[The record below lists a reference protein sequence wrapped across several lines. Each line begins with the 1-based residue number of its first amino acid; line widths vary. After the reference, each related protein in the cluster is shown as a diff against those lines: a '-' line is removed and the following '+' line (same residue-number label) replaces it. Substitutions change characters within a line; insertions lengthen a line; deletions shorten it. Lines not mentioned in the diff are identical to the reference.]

1 MDISDDLADH
11 SYSLEQLLERIVSPD
26 KFKELTQPQPTTTPT
41 PAKVSSAVATEIEE
55 QEFLGLAGLKKSKAD
70 PSMIYPQRLAEMMD
84 RDAMRQNIDP
94 ASYSVYLLPAVASLM
109 GITTLQLGGGFDVPN
124 IIWSVLIQPSG
135 GGKSRAEELMKKLG
149 GDRCQIINVAK
160 LKIFPCEGNVSTKR
174 GNTCGLKDAKLN
186 DKEKNPTGNI
196 RCWASLNNKSD
207 EMYKVANAI
216 FESDIVIF
224 FGSIR
229 WGKMNAIYTSL
240 IERLTW
246 LENRHTT
253 LGESNLLK
261 DKEVGIIA
269 VGHNWN
275 GEESVKLEKEVLSFF
290 GFKTPTQLSFNWQF
304 LKNSNDESK
313 KGYVEEFGE
322 FLKDFNFVESLQESI
337 IRFKE
342 WIKK

>member
-1 MDISDDLADH
+1 MDKLKRLYNYLKKNKNKKILFLTTSNRWSGD
-11 SYSLEQLLERIVSPD
+11 
-26 KFKELTQPQPTTTPT
+26 KELP
-41 PAKVSSAVATEIEE
+41 KSSIIASEI
-55 QEFLGLAGLKKSKAD
+55 A
-70 PSMIYPQRLAEMMD
+70 
-84 RDAMRQNIDP
+84 
-94 ASYSVYLLPAVASLM
+94 
-109 GITTLQLGGGFDVPN
+109 
-124 IIWSVLIQPSG
+124 
-135 GGKSRAEELMKKLG
+135 KKLG
-149 GDRCQIINVAK
+149 DIEIINVAK

-216 FESDIVIF
+216 FESDIIIF

-229 WGKMNAIYTSL
+229 WGKMNGIYTSL

-261 DKEVGIIA
+261 NKEVGVVA

-275 GEESVKLEKEVLSFF
+275 GEESVKLEKEVLGFF
-290 GFKTPTQLSFNWQF
+290 GFQTPNQLSFNWQF
-304 LKNSNDESK
+304 LKNANDESK
-313 KGYVEEFGE
+313 SGYVAEFGE
-322 FLKDFNFVESLQESI
+322 FLKDFNFVEALEESVI
-337 IRFKE
+337 NFKN
-342 WIKK
+342 WVLNRK